1 MPQQHAIDNPLRP
14 VGAPWLEERPVARNV
29 GLCRVERLLWLGEQ
43 RLQLGEKDD
52 ERKDFGQRPL
62 VGQSRRKR
70 ARAVLFFLN

>member
-43 RLQLGEKDD
+43 RLQLGEKDETLANAPWSD
-52 ERKDFGQRPL
+52 
-62 VGQSRRKR
+62 SRGESVRGR
-70 ARAVLFFLN
+70 CSFF